1 MPNLAQDNN
10 DEKQFRKIILS
21 AIALISVASAQVFG
35 MYGANSDWI
44 DFLTDDNQFRAR
56 LDQLGFTLGNDT
68 IKGSFG
74 FRNEL
79 GLYGSLLSNPYDADA
94 TEHES
99 TSAGVQAGNGFFY
112 DFDPTISMGI
122 GYTSSLISVGVG
134 YNATIGARWNRY
146 NNKTNPKRVEAVAHT
161 PVLVLNALDNNFRM
175 AIPIQVVHLTD
186 KMDGMGKGSVTA
198 VSLDSQF
205 RYYTGMNALPEIR
218 LYLKYGSYSGEITP
232 NNGTKT
238 KEKFAESFG
247 FDFRL
252 YFGAVVEEVELTPF
266 IKLTY
271 DGALGRQHNTTSITA
286 LDALD
291 DAATVMGGLSSG
303 SLSSTAFGR
312 GAGNEVWEKS
322 AWNLQLMPTL
332 GLAANSDI
340 VSLYL
345 ETSLGLDIT
354 QNGSATDKNFKEVYG
369 LGYNVY
375 AEIYITPI
383 KNLEWYFEA
392 EIGDV
397 VVMDSATPTTSK
409 GLGFNGTTG
418 ITWYLPAL

>member
-1 MPNLAQDNN
+1 MK
-10 DEKQFRKIILS
+10 KQFRKIILS
-21 AIALISVASAQVFG
+21 AIALISVASTQVFG

-232 NNGTKT
+232 EGGSKT

-271 DGALGRQHNTTSITA
+271 DGALGRQHNITSVTA

-291 DAATVMGGLSSG
+291 DAATTAGNVLSSG
-303 SLSSTAFGR
+303 GSLSTTFG
-312 GAGNEVWEKS
+312 GNAVWEKS
-322 AWNLQLMPTL
+322 AWNLQLMPSL
-332 GLAANSDI
+332 GLSASSDI

-345 ETSLGLDIT
+345 EPSLGLEIT
-354 QNGSATDKNFKEVYG
+354 GAQLNGEKDTYSLAWNVYG
-369 LGYNVY
+369 
-375 AEIYITPI
+375 EISVTPI
-383 KNLEWYFEA
+383 QNLEWYFEA
-392 EIGDV
+392 ELGD
-397 VVMDSATPTTSK
+397 DATETSK
-409 GLGFNGTTG
+409 VLGFNASTG